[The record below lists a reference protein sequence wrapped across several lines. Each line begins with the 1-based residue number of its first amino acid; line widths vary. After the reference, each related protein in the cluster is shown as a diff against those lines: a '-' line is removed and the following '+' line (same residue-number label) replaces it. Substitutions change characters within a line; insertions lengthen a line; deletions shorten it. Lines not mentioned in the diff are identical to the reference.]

1 MVVVAAAAGR
11 TTKFPGLQ
19 MSASAFWLR
28 ATGSPLGEY
37 PYRTTAMGGALQQ
50 ALRPFF
56 FLDQQG
62 GSTMKKVKIT
72 KHDKRTFLKSFLFCN
87 E

>member
-1 MVVVAAAAGR
+1 
-11 TTKFPGLQ
+11 
-19 MSASAFWLR
+19 
-28 ATGSPLGEY
+28 
-37 PYRTTAMGGALQQ
+37 MGGALQQ